1 MRRWSKRLCHF
12 LNTFPHPSY
21 LQMKAE
27 VIRPERGQAT
37 NWARENSLVEGM
49 WWVSSKWGS
58 SILFPFWI
66 FTWVVVSRQNIS
78 LILSAVSAILA
89 PLIFS
94 LWLIKRLRFMQRD
107 EYLFILDDSLEFK
120 LYKLAVDLLKF
131 TRVLWVKE
139 PSEYFLL
146 ETLYSISGKT

>member
-12 LNTFPHPSY
+12 LNTFPQPSCS
-21 LQMKAE
+21 QMKAE
-27 VIRPERGQAT
+27 VIRPELGQAT

-49 WWVSSKWGS
+49 WWVLSKWGS